1 MDSDKIITNKIK
13 YIIKS
18 DYNFDISVLKY
29 ILNFIHNHERYILIS
44 LNSRYVEGLKISDK
58 YEFPKISITIE
69 KKYIYFDPIDN
80 FKFNYDSEDDDIL
93 INVEDFTFNR
103 KYILILKN
111 KFKLENNIWTL

>member
-1 MDSDKIITNKIK
+1 MSNKIK

-18 DYNFDISVLKY
+18 DYNFDRNIIKY
-29 ILNFIHNHERYILIS
+29 ILNFIQKHERYILIF
-44 LNSRYVEGLKISDK
+44 LNSRYTEGLKISDK

-69 KKYIYFDPIDN
+69 KKYIYFDPLDN
-80 FKFNYDSEDDDIL
+80 FKFDYGIEDD
-93 INVEDFTFNR
+93 NVLLNAENFAFNR